1 MLNIYIFRISFL
13 GIICLTLLHCK
24 TKKNTQEGKEEATLI
39 PLTKA
44 ERNFGNE
51 LAPSILGI
59 FDQMD
64 TSGTLLL
71 ADDLKIKS
79 SDYISEI
86 YQSNGYQPFWMADSG
101 LNARGHELMN
111 FFEGSQSI
119 GLNNSFYQVSKL
131 MTLTDST
138 LTELGEKEKFSRM
151 ANVDI
156 AMTYSFLLAG
166 KHLHSG
172 ILNEHYASVNYKFDS
187 IQRIFGIE
195 LIKSLKDNHVGE
207 ALSKAEPQIPH
218 YQRLK
223 EALVKFV
230 AATDLQPND
239 LKIRDYKTDS
249 IGSLKDVCKALIW
262 HRYLPNGTTIEDSAT
277 FYTAFK
283 KFQRDNHLKD
293 DGIPGENTCYA
304 LTVDNYDKFQSIILN
319 LDRWRHMN
327 KTKWPTEYIFVDI
340 PKFELWYIKNDSL
353 ERKHN
358 VVVGKTNTQTPDIES
373 KLENIVL
380 LPSWS
385 VPQSIIKKEMM
396 GRIKAGT
403 LRGYKV
409 TRHKNGWLSVV
420 QPPGKGNSLG
430 VIKFNFKNDHA
441 VYIHDTPSKSLFS
454 NDYRAYSHGCVRL
467 KDPVDFGAFILTKQ
481 SNDTIS
487 GDSLRTIINKGNS
500 KQIQITKDIP
510 VFLKYFTAIVDYENK
525 LVVLKDIYKKD
536 EKYIDALFVNY
547 DASWVKKR

>member
-1 MLNIYIFRISFL
+1 MLKKLTFRILFFGSL
-13 GIICLTLLHCK
+13 CLLILCCK
-24 TKKNTQEGKEEATLI
+24 TKKNNLEGKEEETLI

-51 LAPSILGI
+51 LAPLIQDI
-59 FDQMD
+59 FDNGD
-64 TSGTLLL
+64 TTGMLQLS
-71 ADDLKIKS
+71 DDLKIKS
-79 SDYISEI
+79 ADYIGEI

-101 LNARGHELMN
+101 LNARGHELMD
-111 FFEGSQSI
+111 FFETAQRL
-119 GLNNSFYQVSKL
+119 GLNNAFYQVGKL
-131 MTLTDST
+131 TILTDST
-138 LTELGEKEKFSRM
+138 LATLGDKEKHSRM

-156 AMTYSFLLAG
+156 AMTYAFLLAG

-172 ILNEHYASVNYKFDS
+172 ILNEHYASVSYAFDS
-187 IQRIFGIE
+187 LQKIQGID
-195 LIKSLKDNHVGE
+195 LIKSLKDKQVKD
-207 ALSKAEPQIPH
+207 ALAAIEPQIPH

-230 AATDLQPND
+230 STTDLQPND
-239 LKIRDYKTDS
+239 LKVRDNKVDS
-249 IGSLKDVCKALIW
+249 IGALKDVCKALIW
-262 HRYLPNGTTIEDSAT
+262 HKYLPAGTTIEDSVT

-293 DGIPGENTCYA
+293 DGIPGENTRYA
-304 LTVDNYDKFQSIILN
+304 LTVDNYDKFQTIILN

-327 KTKWPTEYIFVDI
+327 KKTWPNEYIFVDI

-358 VVVGKTNTQTPDIES
+358 VVVGKTNTQTPEIES

-487 GDSLRTIINKGNS
+487 GDSLRTIINKGKS
-500 KQIQITKDIP
+500 KQVPITRDIP
-510 VFLKYFTAIVDYENK
+510 VFLKYFTAIVDYEDK

-536 EKYIDALFVNY
+536 EKYIDALFAYY